1 MPELFGNFYF
11 LLFGGITIMVV
22 ITILATAWTTTRQAN
37 LDADLKRD
45 MIQRGM
51 SAEDI
56 ERVIAASANSNP
68 RDQPSSAQGISEDS
82 LNEVVSVLGQ
92 VGASPEVIEE
102 VLSVFRSADVPTQEA
117 VSEAIQ
123 HLVESADEVTG
134 EQIVAVVRAL
144 RQQKE
149 AANTRLVPI
158 HDERIKTDA

>member
-1 MPELFGNFYF
+1 MPELFTNFYF
-11 LLFGGITIMVV
+11 LLFGMITIMVV
-22 ITILATAWTTTRQAN
+22 VGVLSTTWTVTRQAN

-56 ERVIAASANSNP
+56 ERVIAASANST
-68 RDQPSSAQGISEDS
+68 RARPSSAQGISEDS

-102 VLSVFRSADVPTQEA
+102 VLSAFRSADVPTQEA

-149 AANTRLVPI
+149 AANAHLIPI
-158 HDERIKTDA
+158 RDERIRADGQ